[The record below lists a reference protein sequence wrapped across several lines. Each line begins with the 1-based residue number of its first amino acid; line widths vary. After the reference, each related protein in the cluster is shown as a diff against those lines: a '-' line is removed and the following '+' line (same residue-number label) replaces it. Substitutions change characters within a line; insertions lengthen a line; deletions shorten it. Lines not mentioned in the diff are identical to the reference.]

1 MAEIIQIHKP
11 PRMRGIKE
19 AIAELKALDPETAFT
34 EHALR
39 VMIWKGEIPSVRC
52 GQKYLIN
59 METLTA
65 YLAKGSTEPKKSRR
79 AAVEYAPVQGIRK
92 IRE

>member
-19 AIAELKALDPETAFT
+19 AIAEIKAADPESAFT

-39 VMIWKGEIPSVRC
+39 VMIWRGEIPSVRC
-52 GQKYLIN
+52 GQKYLVN
-59 METLTA
+59 MAVLSD

-79 AAVEYAPVQGIRK
+79 AAVEYAPVKGIRK